1 MSSESNDVAGLLNT
15 FLSWRA
21 WAPLSRLTYG
31 VYLFHPIIIS
41 VIIWNRTDVFYLS
54 TFNVVRHS
62 VDSVNL
68 VRKLFFLQK
77 TRNFETWK
85 VFSFFIIPPLSCWS
99 LWLLLLL
106 IFFFFFF
113 CFFFFF
119 FFFCPRRLTFS
130 WWGCYCLSLRHK
142 PRELANSFYFVLV
155 SVSIFMDL
163 STVFHSINSPYNS
176 PLSHSVLLV
185 VCLPHWA
192 FQLSLYQSL
201 PQPGCNPLCLTGLK
215 ASTN

>member
-113 CFFFFF
+113 F

-142 PRELANSFYFVLV
+142 PRELAHSFYFVLV
-155 SVSIFMDL
+155 PVFMAL
-163 STVFHSINSPYNS
+163 STVLHSINSPDNS

-185 VCLPHWA
+185 LFLPYWS
-192 FQLSLYQSL
+192 FQLYIFYESL
-201 PQPGCNPLCLTGLK
+201 PSALI
-215 ASTN
+215 